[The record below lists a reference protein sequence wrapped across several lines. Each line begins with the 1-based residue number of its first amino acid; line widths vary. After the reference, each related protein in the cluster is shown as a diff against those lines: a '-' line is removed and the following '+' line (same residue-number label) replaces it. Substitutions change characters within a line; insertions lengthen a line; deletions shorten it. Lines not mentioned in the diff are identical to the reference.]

1 MSAEPAS
8 GGSSATAAGTFGEWL
23 AGLSDDTLL
32 TLLSAR
38 PDVTVPPPADFDVL
52 GRRLAAAASVSRA
65 LERVDRFGL
74 ELLEMLVL
82 FGGAAGAAELAD
94 RTGLDVDV
102 VEQGFDRLRRLGLL
116 WGEDAASLPRGVA
129 DEVGPHPLGFGRSA
143 AHLLRTEFLP
153 EERAV
158 LAATLG
164 VTGDAPDRAAAS
176 DHAADPHRAAVSD
189 AGRAQVSELVALF
202 DDPTR
207 VDALV
212 AGIGAPER
220 AVLER
225 LADGAP
231 VGSTAAPVSVVGL
244 DEATTAVGRLLAQGL
259 LMPAGG
265 DLVELPREVAL
276 ALQRR
281 AGEMGA
287 AGAGGTTWSE
297 LVAGRLHPQPPAL
310 EGPVVGVGA
319 VDASAAT
326 TAAELLRR
334 CDALLGR
341 WEAAPPVLTRSGG
354 LPVRELRAAAK
365 DLDLPVDTVA
375 VVAELLRAA
384 DLVAPTPGSEVSIVP
399 TEDVDDWR
407 TLDNAARWARVA
419 AAWLAL
425 EALPGL
431 ATSVQPQ
438 RGPLVEDVDPAKPL
452 PVFSWDLR
460 RPGAAA
466 ARREILGVLAAA
478 PVGTAATGDSI
489 RARLAWQGPRRNAVW
504 WSVLVAWTLAEAD
517 LLGVTGRGALASAG
531 RALLDG
537 PDGPDSMK
545 EAAKAAAAVMHR
557 HLPPPLDHVLVQA
570 DLTAVAPGPL
580 EPVLAREIGLV
591 ADVESAGTA
600 TVFRF
605 SESSLRRALDAGRSA
620 ADVQALIA
628 RAARGTVPQ
637 ALTYLVDDV
646 ARRHGRLRAGLASSY
661 VRCDDPALLAEVVAA
676 RRTGSVDLRQIAP
689 TVAVSSAPLDR
700 VLEVLRGAG
709 YSPAGEGANGVVRIE
724 KAVAERVPVPVRR
737 ATASATSGVPP
748 EHLRT
753 TVTRLRRAA
762 SAADAARSGAVRTE
776 VGGAI
781 TSPGAILTR
790 LGEVVDAGG
799 VVRMAYVNLE
809 GRSTERVV
817 HPLLLS
823 GGYLTAYDE
832 HSGERRTFAVSRI
845 SSLVVLA
852 DSG

>member
-1 MSAEPAS
+1 MSADPA
-8 GGSSATAAGTFGEWL
+8 GDESAAAPAGTFGEWL
-23 AGLSDDTLL
+23 AGLDDDALL
-32 TLLSAR
+32 ALLSAR
-38 PDVTVPPPADFDVL
+38 PDVSVPPPADFDVL
-52 GRRLAAAASVSRA
+52 GRRLAAAASVGRA

-74 ELLEMLVL
+74 ELLETLVL
-82 FGGAAGAAELAD
+82 FGGPVTAAELAE

-102 VEQGFDRLRRLGLL
+102 VSRGFDRLRRLGLL
-116 WGEDAASLPRGVA
+116 WGEDQVSLPRGVA

-158 LAATLG
+158 LARTLD
-164 VTGDAPDRAAAS
+164 VTLTKAPGSKAGTVR
-176 DHAADPHRAAVSD
+176 VSD
-189 AGRAQVSELVALF
+189 PGKAQVADLVAVF
-202 DDPTR
+202 DDPSR

-220 AVLER
+220 AVLDR

-231 VGSTAAPVSVVGL
+231 VGSTAAPVSVVPL
-244 DEATTAVGRLLAQGL
+244 EDATTAVGRLLAQGL

-276 ALQRR
+276 ALRR
-281 AGEMGA
+281 SAGDVLP
-287 AGAGGTTWSE
+287 AGSSAWSE
-297 LVAGRLHPQPPAL
+297 LVAGRLHPEPPAL
-310 EGPVVGVGA
+310 DGPAVPIGA

-334 CDALLGR
+334 CDALLAR

-354 LPVRELRAAAK
+354 LPVRDLRAAAK
-365 DLDLPVDTVA
+365 DLELPADTVA

-384 DLVAPTPGSEVSIVP
+384 DLLAPTPGAEVSMVP

-407 TLDNAARWARVA
+407 TLDNASRWARVA
-419 AAWLAL
+419 AAWTTL

-431 ATSVQPQ
+431 TTAVQPQ
-438 RGPLVEDVDPAKPL
+438 RGPLVEDVEPAKPL

-460 RPGAAA
+460 RPGASV

-478 PVGTAATGDSI
+478 PPGTAVIADSI

-517 LLGVTGRGALASAG
+517 LLGVTGRGALGSAG

-537 PDGPDSMK
+537 FGGPDGPDGPDDTRA
-545 EAAKAAAAVMHR
+545 AAKAAAAVMDR

-570 DLTAVAPGPL
+570 DLTAIAPGPL

-637 ALTYLVDDV
+637 SLTYLIDDV
-646 ARRHGRLRAGLASSY
+646 ARRHGRLRAGLASCY

-676 RRTGSVDLRQIAP
+676 RKTGSVDLRQIAP

-709 YSPAGEGANGVVRIE
+709 YSPAGEGADGVVRIE
-724 KAVAERVPVPVRR
+724 QSVAERVPVPVRR
-737 ATASATSGVPP
+737 STASATSGVPP

-762 SAADAARSGAVRTE
+762 SAADAARSGGPRTE

-781 TSPGAILTR
+781 TTPGRILER

-823 GGYLTAYDE
+823 NGYLTAYDE

-845 SSLVVLA
+845 SSLVVLTA
-852 DSG
+852 AG